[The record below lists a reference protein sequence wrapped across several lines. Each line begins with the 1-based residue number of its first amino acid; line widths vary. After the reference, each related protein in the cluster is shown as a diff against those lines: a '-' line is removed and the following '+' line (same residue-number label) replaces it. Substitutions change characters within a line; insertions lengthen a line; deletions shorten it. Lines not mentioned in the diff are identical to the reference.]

1 MTFRFDM
8 KGNRELPHI
17 LGQLTVLPR
26 HYGRRRAATAAARP
40 LQDDAEAPLG
50 SGPYRKS
57 LETGRSIT
65 YERVKD
71 YWAKDLPVARG
82 QWNFDEITFAY
93 YRDRVPAFESF
104 KSRHL
109 DVWRETSA
117 TAWATQ
123 YDFDAV
129 RNGLIRK
136 EALPLKTVAP
146 MQFS

>member
-1 MTFRFDM
+1 MAGEGQRQRPRDLSKTTLEAARL
-8 KGNRELPHI
+8 RALPH
-17 LGQLTVLPR
+17 
-26 HYGRRRAATAAARP
+26 
-40 LQDDAEAPLG
+40 
-50 SGPYRKS
+50 KS

-82 QWNFDEITFAY
+82 QWNFDEIVRLLPRPRA
-93 YRDRVPAFESF
+93 RSSPS
-104 KSRHL
+104 SRHL

-146 MQFS
+146 IRRS

>member
-1 MTFRFDM
+1 MSRRISWASSRSCRGT
-8 KGNRELPHI
+8 
-17 LGQLTVLPR
+17 T
-26 HYGRRRAATAAARP
+26 GRRRAATASRAD
-40 LQDDAEAPLG
+40 LSKTTLEAPLG
-50 SGPYRKS
+50 SGPYRIKS

-65 YERVKD
+65 YERGR
-71 YWAKDLPVARG
+71 LLGQGPARG
-82 QWNFDEITFAY
+82 QRLWNFDEITFAY

-129 RNGLIRK
+129 RNAHPQGGAAAEDRR
-136 EALPLKTVAP
+136 
-146 MQFS
+146 

>member
-1 MTFRFDM
+1 M
-8 KGNRELPHI
+8 
-17 LGQLTVLPR
+17 
-26 HYGRRRAATAAARP
+26 
-40 LQDDAEAPLG
+40 
-50 SGPYRKS
+50 
-57 LETGRSIT
+57 
-65 YERVKD
+65 
-71 YWAKDLPVARG
+71 
-82 QWNFDEITFAY
+82 
-93 YRDRVPAFESF
+93 PAFESF

-146 MQFS
+146 MQAFVMNTRRKQFQDPRVRRAFNLAFNFEGANKNLFYGQYIRVDSYFGNTEMEATGCRRDASSKS